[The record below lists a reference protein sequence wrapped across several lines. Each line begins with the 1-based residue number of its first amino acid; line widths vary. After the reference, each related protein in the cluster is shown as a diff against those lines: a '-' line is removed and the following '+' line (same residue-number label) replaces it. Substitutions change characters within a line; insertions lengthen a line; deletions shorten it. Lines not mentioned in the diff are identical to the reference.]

1 MEEGSKGR
9 NTDDR
14 SKKAAQNGS
23 VPKQLKVKKR
33 LGHTVLLRR
42 NEMAR
47 EKIEHVDELWL
58 RTHTHL
64 FACVASAPQNAGL

>member
-47 EKIEHVDELWL
+47 EKIEHVDEL
-58 RTHTHL
+58 
-64 FACVASAPQNAGL
+64 